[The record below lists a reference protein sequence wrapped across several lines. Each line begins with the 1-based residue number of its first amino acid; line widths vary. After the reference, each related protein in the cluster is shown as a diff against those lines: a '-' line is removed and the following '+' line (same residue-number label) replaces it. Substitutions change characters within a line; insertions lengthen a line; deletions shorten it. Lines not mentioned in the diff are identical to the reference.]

1 MRILADENMSAHVV
15 ARLRVGGHDVRWA
28 KETDPSETD
37 NNLLALAIRQR
48 RTLVTY
54 DTDFG
59 ELVNRHYMTAPYGVV
74 QFRVHDHVPS
84 EVEWEFVF
92 NTINIWD
99 RWPPGVWTI
108 QIRHRLT

>member
-15 ARLRVGGHDVRWA
+15 ARLREVGHDVRWA
-28 KETDPSETD
+28 KETDPSEADT
-37 NNLLALAIRQR
+37 NLLALAIRQR

-59 ELVNRHYMTAPYGVV
+59 ELVHRHYTTAPYGVI

-84 EVEWEFVF
+84 DVEREFVF
-92 NTINIWD
+92 NTI
-99 RWPPGVWTI
+99 RPPGVWTI
-108 QIRHRLT
+108 QIRHRAN